1 MVYVEDSE
9 LAAKDVFTMSAL
21 SQIQIADENIIRLQM
36 VANMAPT
43 GPIVQLTISGNQLL
57 SNIEGGYIFDIDFDN
72 QHRKFF
78 EKSSGTYLMQLPNVI
93 EQATPERYAVV
104 RVTNVLETSGA
115 LSVAILINTNN
126 EPWSGDAEL
135 SDIDVAAFFDD
146 NIDLPSVEDIIKA
159 VLKMEY
165 DIPSGVTFNVVTTA
179 EQSVS
184 VDGGLWNLFT
194 DGSVYVPLML
204 TSRLPDGSPLKVNED
219 SEDPAIETPK
229 MVCSFNRP
237 TTYAEL
243 LLHDFEAVTTD
254 LFGAFAE
261 KVPFIRYNENQYCFG
276 NNEEGGAWVEL
287 RNNGTELWS
296 ILVGCI
302 WNINLDNQFKRQ
314 LRIVDEGGS
323 EDWTF
328 RRILTPDYISDSP
341 YQFVLGF
348 KTDVDSDYIYIPIN
362 GSGEIRV
369 FDPRTNSYVYR
380 QSEIQVGNLV
390 SIVAD
395 MYRMEFKMLYG
406 GAFAELDDMPEDL
419 PNGTFD
425 MFTDSEVIV

>member
-1 MVYVEDSE
+1 MYDSSDGEFLLITKGSQPEDE
-9 LAAKDVFTMSAL
+9 TIVRMST
-21 SQIQIADENIIRLQM
+21 SS
-36 VANMAPT
+36 T
-43 GPIVQLTISGNQLL
+43 GPELDLQIVGNNLVVSDEFSDGWL
-57 SNIEGGYIFDIDFDN
+57 FDIDFN
-72 QHRKFF
+72 AQHKKFF
-78 EKSSGTYLMQLPNVI
+78 EQTSAVYLMQLPNI
-93 EQATPERYAVV
+93 IANSSTPKYAIAH
-104 RVTNVLETSGA
+104 VTNNLDASAA
-115 LSVAILINTNN
+115 LTVNLAINSSSY
-126 EPWSGDAEL
+126 EPIAADAEL
-135 SDIDVAAFFDD
+135 TDIDVNDWFD
-146 NIDLPSVEDIIKA
+146 NEDGSAHFGRIARLVKLI
-159 VLKMEY
+159 LQMEY
-165 DIPSGVTFNVVTTA
+165 FLPESVTINIGNESQDTWT
-179 EQSVS
+179 

-204 TSRLPDGSPLKVNED
+204 TSRLPGGSPLKVNED

-254 LFGAFAE
+254 LSGAFAE
-261 KVPFIRYNENQYCFG
+261 KVPFIRYDENQYCFG

-296 ILVGCI
+296 ILAGCV

-323 EDWTF
+323 EDWAF

-341 YQFVLGF
+341 YQCVLGF
-348 KTDVDSDYIYIPIN
+348 KTDVDGDYIYIPIN
-362 GSGEIRV
+362 VSGEIRV
-369 FDPRTNSYVYR
+369 FDPRNNSYVYR

-390 SIVAD
+390 SIVAK
-395 MYRMEFKMLYG
+395 MYRMEFEMLYG
-406 GAFAELDDMPEDL
+406 GVFSELDDMPEDL